1 MKEWIE
7 NWIENVNLRIGRDVE
22 RQKEAQRGGC
32 MLSWDH
38 LSRRRGGGGW
48 RREGGHTTPQT
59 ALPAHKR
66 VFEKWLKRAKIGFKK
81 WLKNKGGGGE
91 GVTRHRR
98 LLCLHIRGVLR
109 NG

>member
-1 MKEWIE
+1 MWKGKRKLSEAGACCLGIIYLADGGE
-7 NWIENVNLRIGRDVE
+7 VE
-22 RQKEAQRGGC
+22 EG
-32 MLSWDH
+32 
-38 LSRRRGGGGW
+38 
-48 RREGGHTTPQT
+48 EGGHTTPQT